1 MKACS
6 FPASNL
12 DSFLKVAANEYCMRD
27 FSDYKKDLYILF
39 TNPNKSVFSFIRTIT
54 WITME

>member
-54 WITME
+54 